1 MSTDP
6 TIAKIGITHPSA
18 ADALSEYAKKTGKAL
33 DSVTGSWV
41 GTEKKRYDFVLKYL
55 SGHSTSRGYAVH
67 NFVDKSGARFLAFLD
82 AETLSVSDGT
92 EGAYRELRNGDC
104 FTCKAT
110 VNRHSINTYKHGTQ
124 EPYKETVLN
133 RMKFHAYLGKA
144 KAPYE
149 QKLDA
154 L

>member
-110 VNRHSINTYKHGTQ
+110 VNRHDIANFKYGGPDSKHKQ
-124 EPYKETVLN
+124 TVLN
-133 RMKFHAYLGKA
+133 RI
-144 KAPYE
+144 
-149 QKLDA
+149 KLKEFIGRTDGYKSYNE
-154 L
+154 